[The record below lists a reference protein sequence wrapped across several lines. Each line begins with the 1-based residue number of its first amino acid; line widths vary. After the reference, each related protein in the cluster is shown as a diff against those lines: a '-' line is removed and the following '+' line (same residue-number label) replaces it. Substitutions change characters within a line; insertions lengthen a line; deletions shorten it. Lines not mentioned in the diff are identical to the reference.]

1 MEDLLKTKLF
11 ATIFVLK
18 TGFLGSYPKRLLAG
32 KSVADSNRGRSW
44 SGSPRKVAAQLLKN
58 TKKEKI
64 SDILW
69 DMHKPIPIPPHSKM
83 LNWKPERN
91 SWSPSNSNGRNLM
104 SSPGSRLSSTW
115 TSLHLTRTCRNG
127 TPPSLQST

>member
-1 MEDLLKTKLF
+1 MEDLLKTTNLF

-18 TGFLGSYPKRLLAG
+18 IGFLGSYDPKRLLAG

-91 SWSPSNSNGRNLM
+91 SWSPSNSNGRNLLR
-104 SSPGSRLSSTW
+104 SPGSRLSST
-115 TSLHLTRTCRNG
+115 
-127 TPPSLQST
+127 